1 MTREVVNE
9 ASTMSVTAKFY
20 GHANVPSTPSSL
32 RYRVKDV
39 TNDRVVTDWTDIA
52 PAQQVEI
59 EVTAEENE
67 IHNDGSRRFQR
78 FEERVIVVQANYDTD
93 TQYAE
98 EIRYLIKNLR
108 GFDS

>member
-9 ASTMSVTAKFY
+9 ASTINVQAKFY
-20 GHANVPSTPSSL
+20 NKTNQLSTPTSI
-32 RYRVKDV
+32 RYRIKDV
-39 TNDRVVTDWTDIA
+39 TNDRVVKDWTTLTA
-52 PAQQVEI
+52 ASSVEI
-59 EVTAEENE
+59 EITADENA
-67 IHNDGSRRFQR
+67 IYMDGSRPFQR
-78 FEERVIVVQANYDTD
+78 FEERVLVVQANYDTD